1 MTSTAT
7 PTIWFAPASVVT
19 NSSNAAGEQFLSLFS
34 DPASWQVTASQSA
47 GFVVGYS
54 TILTATDA
62 QLTAIFN
69 YLKANHIQLV
79 LNADM
84 IPIQSDG
91 VGEGVEGFAN
101 PGQLA
106 AVLHRISSLGGTVD
120 YISMDTPLNH
130 GHESASGPQL
140 SLTALAQQVAENV
153 ALVKAVFPNVQFED
167 ADGGSAATA
176 DLGQWAQA
184 FQQATGSPIVQFT
197 DDVNWAS
204 PTAISDLEA
213 YAAAVRATGATFGV
227 IGDAGAQTSNVA
239 WALAAESNIAAA
251 EADPL
256 IRPAN
261 IVVTSWNAYPTVTAP
276 EGLAGSLAHVAVEAS
291 QFAPLYASGYL
302 TGGVGVTVSTSVP
315 TSSYVGSAADAVTGE
330 AVNVPGV
337 QIVAPSAPVGMTFAV
352 VVTDGSGLLGA
363 TASGA
368 GQVMGA
374 GTGVL
379 TLTGGLAD
387 INAELAS
394 LSYTGTAAGTD
405 TIDVTTY
412 DGVGLVDDHLIAV
425 DIAAPITVPLPSG
438 VAMATL
444 YQNIF
449 GQAPSSA
456 TLAAAQAALTAG
468 HTLAQ
473 VAAPWIAQA
482 QATITALCEQVQGA
496 TPTTVALD
504 SLTQALMGG
513 ESIAQIRA
521 SLAGSAGVQSE
532 LATFYQSQYGTAPTG
547 PQLAA
552 LTQQLAS
559 GTSLA
564 AVEAPLLANS
574 QAEAQITT
582 LYQQVEGQAPDASDL
597 ATQARALLTGT
608 SLATIRNELAMS
620 PLVQGNLAT
629 FFQHVYDQ
637 SPTAA
642 QLASLTTELT
652 GTTTYAQ
659 IEAQLTAVAQAT
671 VTGLFQSVLNRN
683 PTAQE
688 LSQYTQLLTSGNENF
703 LQIQNGL
710 AYSAESAANVTAI
723 YQQVMG
729 QAPTAAMVKELEEC
743 LCLGTPNP
751 TTLAQLSADL
761 KTEATLY
768 HQMTG
773 QTITGDALSLLM
785 CNFNNGLNNITVQL
799 GAASTLVLSTSTSF
813 VINGGSGN
821 DVFVATA
828 ATLRG
833 GQQITGGSGVNTL
846 QLQGGGLFN
855 LSAPAVLNNIQ
866 IVDATEGQSSATPNF
881 ILRDGTDLTLNLAS
895 SPTNPQS
902 SSAVVRGANNNDVI
916 NLGSGS
922 DTVVLGGTGETVHG
936 GSGNDLFDVTGATI
950 GATIKGGSGAN
961 TLDVQG
967 GGNAV
972 MGANI
977 TGIGN
982 VYLTN
987 AGTSYNFTANATPGM
1002 VIHAGADADT
1012 ITVGSASQ
1020 TVIGSSGSLRV
1031 LATAAQAGVA
1041 VESGTGTTTLEI
1053 TTGGTIALNS
1063 ADRNVTV
1070 QLDAASTL
1078 ALPASNSIVI
1088 DGGAGND
1095 VFTATSGIL
1104 RAGQQINGGGGVN
1117 ILMLQGGG
1125 TFDLTAPAALNSIQV
1140 VDATEGQSAGMPTI
1154 DLRNGTALTLNLA
1167 SNPTNPQT
1175 AQAAVHGANNNDVIN
1190 LGSGNDTV
1198 WLGGAGETVHGGSG
1212 SELFYVTGAT
1222 IGATIKGGSGA
1233 NTLDVQ
1239 GGGTAVMGAG
1249 ITGIHNVNL
1258 LTAGTSYNFTA
1269 NTTQG
1274 MVIQASSDSD
1284 TITVGSASQTVAGS
1298 SGNLHVLATAANAG
1312 VAIRSGTGSNEL
1324 EITTGGTVAVN
1335 SGLNNITVQLDAAG
1349 SLTLNHMQ
1357 FIHAVGAGGND
1368 TIIAGAAG
1376 QVLTGGGANDKLDDA
1391 AHYGV
1396 TFQDTVAGFAH
1407 DTLADFSKTDTIDIT
1422 GFSSASASA
1431 TYQGSSTAGV
1441 LHVAN
1446 GSSSV
1451 NINLSG
1457 ALSGGSFHEASDLHG
1472 GMFITY

>member
-1 MTSTAT
+1 M
-7 PTIWFAPASVVT
+7 
-19 NSSNAAGEQFLSLFS
+19 N
-34 DPASWQVTASQSA
+34 
-47 GFVVGYS
+47 
-54 TILTATDA
+54 
-62 QLTAIFN
+62 
-69 YLKANHIQLV
+69 
-79 LNADM
+79 
-84 IPIQSDG
+84 
-91 VGEGVEGFAN
+91 
-101 PGQLA
+101 
-106 AVLHRISSLGGTVD
+106 
-120 YISMDTPLNH
+120 
-130 GHESASGPQL
+130 SASGPQL

-184 FQQATGSPIVQFT
+184 FQQATGSPIVQFN

-204 PTAISDLEA
+204 PTCISDLEA
-213 YAAAVRATGATFGV
+213 YAAAVRATGATFGI
-227 IGDAGAQTSNVA
+227 IGDAGAQTTNVT

-261 IVVTSWNAYPTVTAP
+261 ILVTSWNAYPTITAP
-276 EGLAGSLAHVAVEAS
+276 EGLAGSLAHIAVEAA

-302 TGGVGVTVSTSVP
+302 TGGAGVTVSTVVP
-315 TSSYVGSAADAVTGE
+315 TSSYVGSATDAVTGD

-337 QIVAPSAPVGMTFAV
+337 QIVAPSAPAGMTFAV

-368 GQVMGA
+368 GQVMGV

-425 DIAAPITVPLPSG
+425 DVAAPITVPLPSG
-438 VAMATL
+438 VAMAAL

-449 GQAPSSA
+449 GQAASPA

-504 SLTQALMGG
+504 SLTQTLMGG

-521 SLAGSAGVQSE
+521 SLASSAGVQSE
-532 LATFYQSQYGTAPTG
+532 LATFYQSHYGVAPTG
-547 PQLAA
+547 TQLAA

-564 AVEAPLLANS
+564 AIEAPLLANS

-620 PLVQGNLAT
+620 PLIQGNLAT
-629 FFQHVYDQ
+629 FYQHVYDQ
-637 SPTAA
+637 SPTSA
-642 QLASLTTELT
+642 QLASLTAELT

-659 IEAQLTAVAQAT
+659 IEAQLTSVAQAT

-688 LSQYTQLLTSGNENF
+688 LSQYTQLLTSGNETI
-703 LQIQNGL
+703 LQVQNGL
-710 AYSAESAANVTAI
+710 AYSAEFAANVTAI

-743 LCLGTPNP
+743 LCLGSPNP
-751 TTLAQLSADL
+751 TTLAQLRADL
-761 KTEATLY
+761 QSEATLY

-785 CNFNNGLNNITVQL
+785 CNFNNGLNHITVQL

-821 DVFVATA
+821 DVFVATS

-866 IVDATEGQSSATPNF
+866 IVDATEGQSSAMPSF
-881 ILRDGTDLTLNLAS
+881 ILRAGTNLTLNLAS

-902 SSAVVRGANNNDVI
+902 SSAVVQGANNNDVI
-916 NLGSGS
+916 NLGSGR

-936 GSGNDLFDVTGATI
+936 GSGTDAFDVTSATI
-950 GATIKGGSGAN
+950 GATIKGGSGTN
-961 TLDVQG
+961 TLYVQG
-967 GGNAV
+967 GGTAV

-982 VYLTN
+982 VFLTN

-1002 VIHAGADADT
+1002 VIHAGADAAT

-1020 TVIGSSGSLRV
+1020 TVLGSSGSLHV

-1041 VESGTGTTTLEI
+1041 VEGSTGSTTLEI
-1053 TTGGTIALNS
+1053 TTGGTIALNN

-1070 QLDAASTL
+1070 QLDAASTV
-1078 ALPASNSIVI
+1078 ALPTSTSITI
-1088 DGGAGND
+1088 NGSAGND

-1117 ILMLQGGG
+1117 TLQLQGGG
-1125 TFDLTAPAALNSIQV
+1125 TFDLTALAALNNIQV
-1140 VDATEGQSAGMPTI
+1140 VNATEGQSAGMPAI
-1154 DLRNGTALTLNLA
+1154 YLRNGTALTLNLSA
-1167 SNPTNPQT
+1167 NPTNSQAP
-1175 AQAAVHGANNNDVIN
+1175 QAAIHGANNNDVIN

-1212 SELFYVTGAT
+1212 SELFYVTSAT
-1222 IGATIKGGSGA
+1222 IGATIKAGSGA

-1239 GGGTAVMGAG
+1239 GGGTAAMGAN
-1249 ITGIHNVNL
+1249 ITGIRNVNL
-1258 LTAGTSYNFTA
+1258 LAAGTSYNFTA

-1274 MVIQASSDSD
+1274 MVIQASSASD
-1284 TITVGSASQTVAGS
+1284 TITVGSASQTVAGTT
-1298 SGNLHVLATAANAG
+1298 GNLHVLAAAANAG

-1324 EITTGGTVAVN
+1324 EITTGGAVAIN

-1376 QVLTGGGANDKLDDA
+1376 QVLTGGGVNDKLDDA

-1422 GFSSASASA
+1422 GFSSPSASA
-1431 TYQGSSTAGV
+1431 IYQGTSTAGV
-1441 LHVAN
+1441 LHVSN

-1457 ALSGGSFHEASDLHG
+1457 VLSGGSFHEASDLHG
-1472 GMFITY
+1472 GMLITY